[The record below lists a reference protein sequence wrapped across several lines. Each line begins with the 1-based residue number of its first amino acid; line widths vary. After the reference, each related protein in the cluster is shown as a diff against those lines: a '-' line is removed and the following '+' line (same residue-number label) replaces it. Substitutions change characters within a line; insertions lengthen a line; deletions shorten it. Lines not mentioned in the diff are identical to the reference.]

1 MKYLRII
8 YNDWMICGSMCTDSE
23 VKLIS
28 LTLQSPIHNIK
39 KIQEGTFVQQNFVEN
54 ETSTLRKVVKTRE
67 ETNLMVV
74 TRKRSLSSEKTT
86 EVLDMSKLNQVLPLS
101 YQLIDKKVREYAEEL
116 LKEKK
121 LLVYQLS
128 NGLCLVCSFFY
139 FNSFLGSFSCKIKG
153 IHP

>member
-1 MKYLRII
+1 
-8 YNDWMICGSMCTDSE
+8 MICGSMCTDSE

-54 ETSTLRKVVKTRE
+54 EINPSIISTRKVVKKE
-67 ETNLMVV
+67 ETNLVV
-74 TRKRSLSSEKTT
+74 MTRKRSLSSEKTT

-128 NGLCLVCSFFY
+128 NGLCLVCFSFF
-139 FNSFLGSFSCKIKG
+139 
-153 IHP
+153 